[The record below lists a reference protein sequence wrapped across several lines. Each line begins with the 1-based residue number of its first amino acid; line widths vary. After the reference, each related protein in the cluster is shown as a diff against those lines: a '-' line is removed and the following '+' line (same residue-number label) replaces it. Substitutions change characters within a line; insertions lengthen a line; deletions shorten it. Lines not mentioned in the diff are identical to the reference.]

1 MQGTGGNKTI
11 TRFDLATAGHQSE
24 RSDSSS
30 SHHRST
36 YSSLFADLRVSVA
49 RVTRSIVS
57 SRMPRFLGETIGL
70 LGGLPASITPSDID
84 WSVILAEAER
94 QL

>member
-1 MQGTGGNKTI
+1 
-11 TRFDLATAGHQSE
+11 
-24 RSDSSS
+24 
-30 SHHRST
+30 
-36 YSSLFADLRVSVA
+36 
-49 RVTRSIVS
+49 
-57 SRMPRFLGETIGL
+57 MPRFLGETTGL